1 MSLENIAEEE
11 LRWNFLLMARTA
23 QVPRNYFAFYKIRI
37 EQGFP
42 HCKIISCI
50 FFFFFFVFAFVF
62 VFVFIVCILNLNMFR
77 AEYTSVP
84 SS

>member
-1 MSLENIAEEE
+1 
-11 LRWNFLLMARTA
+11 MARTA
-23 QVPRNYFAFYKIRI
+23 QVPKNYFAFKKIRI

-42 HCKIISCI
+42 HREIIGWI
-50 FFFFFFVFAFVF
+50 FFFFVFVFAFVIFFAFVIVFVFVF